1 MLAVV
6 MVLMMGVAI
15 GEATGAAQLSFMPVT
30 AYAAPGDDTTENSG
44 TKTGGG
50 LSDIKI
56 GTDGTVSF
64 GNEGADLNE
73 VMGNGK
79 RIVEI
84 ILSVCCLVCL
94 AFLILSIVKFASS
107 GDNDQA
113 RRKAMGG
120 IITTGVG
127 IALLGSVTIWYSF
140 FYGAING
147 L

>member
-1 MLAVV
+1 MKKVFSLMLAVV
-6 MVLMMGVAI
+6 MVLMMGAAI
-15 GEATGAAQLSFMPVT
+15 GQATGDAQHSLVPVT
-30 AYAAPGDDTTENSG
+30 AYAAE
-44 TKTGGG
+44 GGG
-50 LSDIKI
+50 LSDITI

>member
-1 MLAVV
+1 MLYCTNAVKKFFSLMLAVV

-64 GNEGADLNE
+64 GNEGADLGLLQPCRPE
-73 VMGNGK
+73 RSDGERQTYRGNHP
-79 RIVEI
+79 
-84 ILSVCCLVCL
+84 VCL
-94 AFLILSIVKFASS
+94 LPCVSCVSHFVYREVCFF
-107 GDNDQA
+107 
-113 RRKAMGG
+113 RR
-120 IITTGVG
+120 
-127 IALLGSVTIWYSF
+127 
-140 FYGAING
+140 
-147 L
+147 